1 MRKEKLV
8 LFILMAAFVVSSYA
22 QNFEEQREER
32 LKIYKASKKKNK
44 DKALILSEEDA
55 EQLLNDGWKTTPSA
69 LPLERQ
75 MDAMYIMQMEYDSK
89 LFPAYVMAEA
99 NSVNQDYNAA
109 KNRAVELAK
118 SVLVEKIQSEIS
130 LQIDWAI
137 KTELIESKEG
147 EALIKS
153 LKAAKNSISQNLED
167 VMIVEDIYRITSSK
181 RFEVRVA
188 IACTADYELLKE
200 KCDFYLQNKKPEN
213 IVFVSGHASGAD
225 ALGER
230 YAEERGLQLET
241 YPADWKAHGR
251 AAGPISNAQMADV
264 ADALIAFW
272 DGKSRGTKNMI
283 DTATKR
289 GLKVAV
295 VRY

>member
-8 LFILMAAFVVSSYA
+8 LFILMAVFVVSSYA

-89 LFPAYVMAEA
+89 LFPAYVMVEA

-109 KNRAVELAK
+109 KKRAVELAK
-118 SVLVEKIQSEIS
+118 SALVEKIQSEIS

-153 LKAAKNSISQNLED
+153 LKAAKNSIPQNLED
-167 VMIVEDIYRITSSK
+167 VMIVEDIYRMTSSK
-181 RFEVRVA
+181 RVEVRVA
-188 IACTADYELLKE
+188 IACT
-200 KCDFYLQNKKPEN
+200 
-213 IVFVSGHASGAD
+213 
-225 ALGER
+225 
-230 YAEERGLQLET
+230 T
-241 YPADWKAHGR
+241 
-251 AAGPISNAQMADV
+251 DV
-264 ADALIAFW
+264 AKKVVKDAVNADLERNSEKLQQRLDDYFGW
-272 DGKSRGTKNMI
+272 
-283 DTATKR
+283 
-289 GLKVAV
+289 
-295 VRY
+295 

>member
-1 MRKEKLV
+1 
-8 LFILMAAFVVSSYA
+8 MAAFVVSSYA

-89 LFPAYVMAEA
+89 LFPAYVMVEA

-109 KNRAVELAK
+109 KKRAVELAK

-181 RFEVRVA
+181 RFEVRVT
-188 IACTADYELLKE
+188 IACTADVAKKALKDAVNADLEQNSE
-200 KCDFYLQNKKPEN
+200 KLQKKL
-213 IVFVSGHASGAD
+213 AD
-225 ALGER
+225 YFG
-230 YAEERGLQLET
+230 
-241 YPADWKAHGR
+241 W
-251 AAGPISNAQMADV
+251 
-264 ADALIAFW
+264 
-272 DGKSRGTKNMI
+272 
-283 DTATKR
+283 
-289 GLKVAV
+289 
-295 VRY
+295 

>member
-188 IACTADYELLKE
+188 IACTADVAKKVVKDAVNADLERNSE
-200 KCDFYLQNKKPEN
+200 KLQ
-213 IVFVSGHASGAD
+213 
-225 ALGER
+225 
-230 YAEERGLQLET
+230 
-241 YPADWKAHGR
+241 
-251 AAGPISNAQMADV
+251 
-264 ADALIAFW
+264 
-272 DGKSRGTKNMI
+272 
-283 DTATKR
+283 KR
-289 GLKVAV
+289 LDDYFGW
-295 VRY
+295 

>member
-8 LFILMAAFVVSSYA
+8 LFILMAVFVVSSYA

-75 MDAMYIMQMEYDSK
+75 MDAMCIMQMEYDSK

-99 NSVNQDYNAA
+99 NSVNQDYNEA

-130 LQIDWAI
+130 LQIDWEI

-147 EALIKS
+147 ESLIKS
-153 LKAAKNSISQNLED
+153 LKAAKNSIFQSLEY
-167 VMIVEDIYRITSSK
+167 VMMVEDIYRITSSK
-181 RFEVRVA
+181 RFEVRVT
-188 IACTADYELLKE
+188 IACTADVAKKALKDAVNADLEQNSE
-200 KCDFYLQNKKPEN
+200 KLQKKL
-213 IVFVSGHASGAD
+213 AD
-225 ALGER
+225 YFG
-230 YAEERGLQLET
+230 
-241 YPADWKAHGR
+241 W
-251 AAGPISNAQMADV
+251 
-264 ADALIAFW
+264 
-272 DGKSRGTKNMI
+272 
-283 DTATKR
+283 
-289 GLKVAV
+289 
-295 VRY
+295 

>member
-1 MRKEKLV
+1 
-8 LFILMAAFVVSSYA
+8 MAVFVVSSYA

-89 LFPAYVMAEA
+89 LFPAYVMVEA

-109 KNRAVELAK
+109 KKRAVELAK

-188 IACTADYELLKE
+188 IACTADVAKKVVKDAVNADLERNSE
-200 KCDFYLQNKKPEN
+200 KLQ
-213 IVFVSGHASGAD
+213 
-225 ALGER
+225 
-230 YAEERGLQLET
+230 
-241 YPADWKAHGR
+241 
-251 AAGPISNAQMADV
+251 
-264 ADALIAFW
+264 
-272 DGKSRGTKNMI
+272 
-283 DTATKR
+283 KR
-289 GLKVAV
+289 LDDYFGW
-295 VRY
+295 

>member
-8 LFILMAAFVVSSYA
+8 LFILMAVFVVSSYA

-75 MDAMYIMQMEYDSK
+75 MDAMCIMQMEYDSK

-181 RFEVRVA
+181 RFEVRVT
-188 IACTADYELLKE
+188 IACTADVAKKVLKDAVNADLEQNSE
-200 KCDFYLQNKKPEN
+200 KLQKKL
-213 IVFVSGHASGAD
+213 AD
-225 ALGER
+225 YFG
-230 YAEERGLQLET
+230 
-241 YPADWKAHGR
+241 W
-251 AAGPISNAQMADV
+251 
-264 ADALIAFW
+264 
-272 DGKSRGTKNMI
+272 
-283 DTATKR
+283 
-289 GLKVAV
+289 
-295 VRY
+295 

>member
-8 LFILMAAFVVSSYA
+8 LFILMAVFVVSSYA

-153 LKAAKNSISQNLED
+153 LKAAKNSIFQSLED
-167 VMIVEDIYRITSSK
+167 VMMVEDIYRITSSK

-188 IACTADYELLKE
+188 IACTADVAKKVVKDAVNADLERNSE
-200 KCDFYLQNKKPEN
+200 KLQQRLDDY
-213 IVFVSGHASGAD
+213 FG
-225 ALGER
+225 
-230 YAEERGLQLET
+230 
-241 YPADWKAHGR
+241 W
-251 AAGPISNAQMADV
+251 
-264 ADALIAFW
+264 
-272 DGKSRGTKNMI
+272 
-283 DTATKR
+283 
-289 GLKVAV
+289 
-295 VRY
+295 

>member
-8 LFILMAAFVVSSYA
+8 LFILMAVFVVSSYA

-89 LFPAYVMAEA
+89 LFPAYVMVEA

-109 KNRAVELAK
+109 KKRAVELAK

-153 LKAAKNSISQNLED
+153 LKAAKNSIPQSLED

-181 RFEVRVA
+181 RFEVRVT
-188 IACTADYELLKE
+188 IACTADVAKKALKDAVNADLEQNSE
-200 KCDFYLQNKKPEN
+200 KLQKKL
-213 IVFVSGHASGAD
+213 AD
-225 ALGER
+225 YFG
-230 YAEERGLQLET
+230 
-241 YPADWKAHGR
+241 W
-251 AAGPISNAQMADV
+251 
-264 ADALIAFW
+264 
-272 DGKSRGTKNMI
+272 
-283 DTATKR
+283 
-289 GLKVAV
+289 
-295 VRY
+295 

>member
-8 LFILMAAFVVSSYA
+8 LFILMAVFVVSSYA

-75 MDAMYIMQMEYDSK
+75 MDAMCIMQMEYDSK

-153 LKAAKNSISQNLED
+153 LKAAKNSIFQSLED
-167 VMIVEDIYRITSSK
+167 VMMVEDIYRITSSK

-188 IACTADYELLKE
+188 IACTADVAKKVVKDAVNADLERNSE
-200 KCDFYLQNKKPEN
+200 KLQ
-213 IVFVSGHASGAD
+213 
-225 ALGER
+225 
-230 YAEERGLQLET
+230 
-241 YPADWKAHGR
+241 
-251 AAGPISNAQMADV
+251 
-264 ADALIAFW
+264 
-272 DGKSRGTKNMI
+272 
-283 DTATKR
+283 KR
-289 GLKVAV
+289 LDDYFGW
-295 VRY
+295 

>member
-22 QNFEEQREER
+22 QNFEEQRKER
-32 LKIYKASKKKNK
+32 EKIFKASKKKNK
-44 DKALILSEEDA
+44 DKALRLSEEDA

-75 MDAMYIMQMEYDSK
+75 MDAMCIMQMEYDSK

-99 NSVNQDYNAA
+99 NSVNQDYNEA

-153 LKAAKNSISQNLED
+153 LKAAKNSIFQSLED
-167 VMIVEDIYRITSSK
+167 VMMVEDIYRITSSK

-188 IACTADYELLKE
+188 IACTADVAKKVVKDAVNADLERNSE
-200 KCDFYLQNKKPEN
+200 KLQQRLDDY
-213 IVFVSGHASGAD
+213 FG
-225 ALGER
+225 
-230 YAEERGLQLET
+230 
-241 YPADWKAHGR
+241 W
-251 AAGPISNAQMADV
+251 
-264 ADALIAFW
+264 
-272 DGKSRGTKNMI
+272 
-283 DTATKR
+283 
-289 GLKVAV
+289 
-295 VRY
+295 

>member
-99 NSVNQDYNAA
+99 NSVNQDYNEA

-153 LKAAKNSISQNLED
+153 LKAAKNSIFQSLED
-167 VMIVEDIYRITSSK
+167 VMMVEDIYRITSSK

-188 IACTADYELLKE
+188 IACTADVAKKVVKDAVNADLERNSE
-200 KCDFYLQNKKPEN
+200 KLQQRLDDY
-213 IVFVSGHASGAD
+213 FG
-225 ALGER
+225 
-230 YAEERGLQLET
+230 
-241 YPADWKAHGR
+241 W
-251 AAGPISNAQMADV
+251 
-264 ADALIAFW
+264 
-272 DGKSRGTKNMI
+272 
-283 DTATKR
+283 
-289 GLKVAV
+289 
-295 VRY
+295 

>member
-1 MRKEKLV
+1 MRKGKLV

-22 QNFEEQREER
+22 QNFEEQRKER
-32 LKIYKASKKKNK
+32 VKIFKASKKKNK

-75 MDAMYIMQMEYDSK
+75 MDAMCIMQMEYDSK

-99 NSVNQDYNAA
+99 NSVNQDYNEA

-181 RFEVRVA
+181 RFEVRVT
-188 IACTADYELLKE
+188 IACTADVAKKVLKDAVNADLEQNSE
-200 KCDFYLQNKKPEN
+200 KLQKKL
-213 IVFVSGHASGAD
+213 AD
-225 ALGER
+225 YFG
-230 YAEERGLQLET
+230 
-241 YPADWKAHGR
+241 W
-251 AAGPISNAQMADV
+251 
-264 ADALIAFW
+264 
-272 DGKSRGTKNMI
+272 
-283 DTATKR
+283 
-289 GLKVAV
+289 
-295 VRY
+295 

>member
-1 MRKEKLV
+1 MKKEKLV

-22 QNFEEQREER
+22 QNFEEQRKER
-32 LKIYKASKKKNK
+32 VKIFKASKKKNK

-153 LKAAKNSISQNLED
+153 LKAAKNSIFQSLED
-167 VMIVEDIYRITSSK
+167 VMMVEDIYRITSSK

-188 IACTADYELLKE
+188 IACTADVAKKVVKDAVNADLERNSE
-200 KCDFYLQNKKPEN
+200 KLQQRLDDY
-213 IVFVSGHASGAD
+213 FG
-225 ALGER
+225 
-230 YAEERGLQLET
+230 
-241 YPADWKAHGR
+241 W
-251 AAGPISNAQMADV
+251 
-264 ADALIAFW
+264 
-272 DGKSRGTKNMI
+272 
-283 DTATKR
+283 
-289 GLKVAV
+289 
-295 VRY
+295 

>member
-1 MRKEKLV
+1 
-8 LFILMAAFVVSSYA
+8 MAAFVVSSYA
-22 QNFEEQREER
+22 QNFEEQRKER
-32 LKIYKASKKKNK
+32 VKIFKASKKKNK

-147 EALIKS
+147 ESLIKS
-153 LKAAKNSISQNLED
+153 LKAAKNSIFQSLED
-167 VMIVEDIYRITSSK
+167 VMMVEDIYRITSSK

-188 IACTADYELLKE
+188 IACTADVAKKVVKDAVNADLERNSE
-200 KCDFYLQNKKPEN
+200 KLQQRLDDY
-213 IVFVSGHASGAD
+213 FG
-225 ALGER
+225 
-230 YAEERGLQLET
+230 
-241 YPADWKAHGR
+241 W
-251 AAGPISNAQMADV
+251 
-264 ADALIAFW
+264 
-272 DGKSRGTKNMI
+272 
-283 DTATKR
+283 
-289 GLKVAV
+289 
-295 VRY
+295 

>member
-75 MDAMYIMQMEYDSK
+75 MDAMCIMQMEYDSK

-99 NSVNQDYNAA
+99 NSVNQDYNEA

-181 RFEVRVA
+181 RFEVRVT
-188 IACTADYELLKE
+188 IACTADVAKKVLKDAVNADLEQNSE
-200 KCDFYLQNKKPEN
+200 KLQKKL
-213 IVFVSGHASGAD
+213 AD
-225 ALGER
+225 YFG
-230 YAEERGLQLET
+230 
-241 YPADWKAHGR
+241 W
-251 AAGPISNAQMADV
+251 
-264 ADALIAFW
+264 
-272 DGKSRGTKNMI
+272 
-283 DTATKR
+283 
-289 GLKVAV
+289 
-295 VRY
+295 

>member
-75 MDAMYIMQMEYDSK
+75 MDAMCIMQMEYDSK

-181 RFEVRVA
+181 RFEVRVT
-188 IACTADYELLKE
+188 IACTADVAKKALKDAVNADLEQNSE
-200 KCDFYLQNKKPEN
+200 KLQKKL
-213 IVFVSGHASGAD
+213 AD
-225 ALGER
+225 YFG
-230 YAEERGLQLET
+230 
-241 YPADWKAHGR
+241 W
-251 AAGPISNAQMADV
+251 
-264 ADALIAFW
+264 
-272 DGKSRGTKNMI
+272 
-283 DTATKR
+283 
-289 GLKVAV
+289 
-295 VRY
+295 

>member
-1 MRKEKLV
+1 MRKGKLV

-22 QNFEEQREER
+22 QNFEEQRKER
-32 LKIYKASKKKNK
+32 VKIFKASKKKNK

-75 MDAMYIMQMEYDSK
+75 MDAMCIMQMEYDSK

-99 NSVNQDYNAA
+99 NSVNQDYNEA

-153 LKAAKNSISQNLED
+153 LKAAKNSIFQSLED
-167 VMIVEDIYRITSSK
+167 VMMVEDIYRITSSK

-188 IACTADYELLKE
+188 IACTADVAKKVVKDAVNADLERNSE
-200 KCDFYLQNKKPEN
+200 KLQ
-213 IVFVSGHASGAD
+213 
-225 ALGER
+225 
-230 YAEERGLQLET
+230 
-241 YPADWKAHGR
+241 
-251 AAGPISNAQMADV
+251 
-264 ADALIAFW
+264 
-272 DGKSRGTKNMI
+272 
-283 DTATKR
+283 KR
-289 GLKVAV
+289 LDDYFGW
-295 VRY
+295 

>member
-32 LKIYKASKKKNK
+32 LKIFKASKKKNK

-89 LFPAYVMAEA
+89 LFPAYVMVEA

-109 KNRAVELAK
+109 KKRAVELAK

-181 RFEVRVA
+181 RFEVRVT
-188 IACTADYELLKE
+188 IACTADVAKKALKDAVNADLEQNSE
-200 KCDFYLQNKKPEN
+200 KLQKKL
-213 IVFVSGHASGAD
+213 AD
-225 ALGER
+225 YFG
-230 YAEERGLQLET
+230 
-241 YPADWKAHGR
+241 W
-251 AAGPISNAQMADV
+251 
-264 ADALIAFW
+264 
-272 DGKSRGTKNMI
+272 
-283 DTATKR
+283 
-289 GLKVAV
+289 
-295 VRY
+295 

>member
-1 MRKEKLV
+1 
-8 LFILMAAFVVSSYA
+8 MAAFVVSSYA

-32 LKIYKASKKKNK
+32 VKIFKASKKKNK
-44 DKALILSEEDA
+44 DKAMILSEEDA

-75 MDAMYIMQMEYDSK
+75 MDAMCIMQMEYDSK

-118 SVLVEKIQSEIS
+118 SVLVEKIQSEI
-130 LQIDWAI
+130 LFQIDWAI

-153 LKAAKNSISQNLED
+153 LKAAKNSIFQSLED

-181 RFEVRVA
+181 RFEVRVT
-188 IACTADYELLKE
+188 IACTADVAKKVLKDAVNADLEQNSE
-200 KCDFYLQNKKPEN
+200 KLQKKL
-213 IVFVSGHASGAD
+213 AD
-225 ALGER
+225 YFG
-230 YAEERGLQLET
+230 
-241 YPADWKAHGR
+241 W
-251 AAGPISNAQMADV
+251 
-264 ADALIAFW
+264 
-272 DGKSRGTKNMI
+272 
-283 DTATKR
+283 
-289 GLKVAV
+289 
-295 VRY
+295 

>member
-44 DKALILSEEDA
+44 DKALRLSEEDA

-89 LFPAYVMAEA
+89 LFPAYVMVEA

-109 KNRAVELAK
+109 KKRAVELAK
-118 SVLVEKIQSEIS
+118 SALVEKIQSEIS

-181 RFEVRVA
+181 RFEVRVT
-188 IACTADYELLKE
+188 IACTADVAKKALKDAVNADLEQNSE
-200 KCDFYLQNKKPEN
+200 KLQKKL
-213 IVFVSGHASGAD
+213 AD
-225 ALGER
+225 YFG
-230 YAEERGLQLET
+230 
-241 YPADWKAHGR
+241 W
-251 AAGPISNAQMADV
+251 
-264 ADALIAFW
+264 
-272 DGKSRGTKNMI
+272 
-283 DTATKR
+283 
-289 GLKVAV
+289 
-295 VRY
+295 

>member
-1 MRKEKLV
+1 MRKGKLV

-22 QNFEEQREER
+22 QNFEEQRKER
-32 LKIYKASKKKNK
+32 VKIFKASKKKNK

-75 MDAMYIMQMEYDSK
+75 MDAMCIMQMEYDSK

-99 NSVNQDYNAA
+99 NSVNQDYNEA

-181 RFEVRVA
+181 RFEVRVT
-188 IACTADYELLKE
+188 IACTADVAKKALKDAVNADLEQNSE
-200 KCDFYLQNKKPEN
+200 KLQKKL
-213 IVFVSGHASGAD
+213 AD
-225 ALGER
+225 YFG
-230 YAEERGLQLET
+230 
-241 YPADWKAHGR
+241 W
-251 AAGPISNAQMADV
+251 
-264 ADALIAFW
+264 
-272 DGKSRGTKNMI
+272 
-283 DTATKR
+283 
-289 GLKVAV
+289 
-295 VRY
+295 

>member
-8 LFILMAAFVVSSYA
+8 LFILMAVFVVSSYA

-89 LFPAYVMAEA
+89 LFPAYVMVEA

-109 KNRAVELAK
+109 KKRAVELAK

-181 RFEVRVA
+181 RFEVRVT
-188 IACTADYELLKE
+188 IACTADVAKKVVKDAVNADLEQNSE
-200 KCDFYLQNKKPEN
+200 KLQKKL
-213 IVFVSGHASGAD
+213 AD
-225 ALGER
+225 YFG
-230 YAEERGLQLET
+230 
-241 YPADWKAHGR
+241 W
-251 AAGPISNAQMADV
+251 
-264 ADALIAFW
+264 
-272 DGKSRGTKNMI
+272 
-283 DTATKR
+283 
-289 GLKVAV
+289 
-295 VRY
+295 

>member
-1 MRKEKLV
+1 
-8 LFILMAAFVVSSYA
+8 MAAFVVSSYA

-181 RFEVRVA
+181 RFEVRVT
-188 IACTADYELLKE
+188 IACTADVAKKVLKDAVNADLEQNSE
-200 KCDFYLQNKKPEN
+200 KLQKKL
-213 IVFVSGHASGAD
+213 AD
-225 ALGER
+225 YFG
-230 YAEERGLQLET
+230 
-241 YPADWKAHGR
+241 W
-251 AAGPISNAQMADV
+251 
-264 ADALIAFW
+264 
-272 DGKSRGTKNMI
+272 
-283 DTATKR
+283 
-289 GLKVAV
+289 
-295 VRY
+295 

>member
-118 SVLVEKIQSEIS
+118 SALVEKIQSEI
-130 LQIDWAI
+130 LFQIDWAI

-181 RFEVRVA
+181 RFEVRVT
-188 IACTADYELLKE
+188 IACTADVAKKVLKDAVNADLEQNSE
-200 KCDFYLQNKKPEN
+200 KLQKKL
-213 IVFVSGHASGAD
+213 AD
-225 ALGER
+225 YFG
-230 YAEERGLQLET
+230 
-241 YPADWKAHGR
+241 W
-251 AAGPISNAQMADV
+251 
-264 ADALIAFW
+264 
-272 DGKSRGTKNMI
+272 
-283 DTATKR
+283 
-289 GLKVAV
+289 
-295 VRY
+295 

>member
-44 DKALILSEEDA
+44 DKAMILSEEDA

-75 MDAMYIMQMEYDSK
+75 MDAMCIMQMEYDSK

-153 LKAAKNSISQNLED
+153 LKAAKNSIFQSLED
-167 VMIVEDIYRITSSK
+167 VMMVEDIYRITSSK
-181 RFEVRVA
+181 RFEVRVT
-188 IACTADYELLKE
+188 IACTADVAKKVLKDAVNADLEQNSE
-200 KCDFYLQNKKPEN
+200 KLQKKL
-213 IVFVSGHASGAD
+213 AD
-225 ALGER
+225 YFG
-230 YAEERGLQLET
+230 
-241 YPADWKAHGR
+241 W
-251 AAGPISNAQMADV
+251 
-264 ADALIAFW
+264 
-272 DGKSRGTKNMI
+272 
-283 DTATKR
+283 
-289 GLKVAV
+289 
-295 VRY
+295 

>member
-8 LFILMAAFVVSSYA
+8 LFILMAVFVVSSYA

-99 NSVNQDYNAA
+99 NSVNQDYNEA

-153 LKAAKNSISQNLED
+153 LKAAKNSIFQSLED
-167 VMIVEDIYRITSSK
+167 VMMVEDIYRITSSK

-188 IACTADYELLKE
+188 IACTADVA
-200 KCDFYLQNKKPEN
+200 KK
-213 IVFVSGHASGAD
+213 
-225 ALGER
+225 
-230 YAEERGLQLET
+230 
-241 YPADWKAHGR
+241 
-251 AAGPISNAQMADV
+251 
-264 ADALIAFW
+264 
-272 DGKSRGTKNMI
+272 
-283 DTATKR
+283 
-289 GLKVAV
+289 V
-295 VRY
+295 V

>member
-32 LKIYKASKKKNK
+32 VKIFKASKKKNK
-44 DKALILSEEDA
+44 DKAMILSEEDA

-75 MDAMYIMQMEYDSK
+75 MDAMCIMQMEYDSK

-118 SVLVEKIQSEIS
+118 SVLVEKIQSEI
-130 LQIDWAI
+130 LFQIDWAI

-153 LKAAKNSISQNLED
+153 LKAAKNSIFQSLED
-167 VMIVEDIYRITSSK
+167 VMMVEDIYRITSSK

-188 IACTADYELLKE
+188 IACTADVAKKVVKDAVNADLERNSE
-200 KCDFYLQNKKPEN
+200 KLQQRLDDY
-213 IVFVSGHASGAD
+213 FG
-225 ALGER
+225 
-230 YAEERGLQLET
+230 
-241 YPADWKAHGR
+241 W
-251 AAGPISNAQMADV
+251 
-264 ADALIAFW
+264 
-272 DGKSRGTKNMI
+272 
-283 DTATKR
+283 
-289 GLKVAV
+289 
-295 VRY
+295 

>member
-181 RFEVRVA
+181 RFEVRVT
-188 IACTADYELLKE
+188 IACTADVAKKALKDAVNADLEQNSE
-200 KCDFYLQNKKPEN
+200 KLQKKL
-213 IVFVSGHASGAD
+213 AD
-225 ALGER
+225 YFG
-230 YAEERGLQLET
+230 
-241 YPADWKAHGR
+241 W
-251 AAGPISNAQMADV
+251 
-264 ADALIAFW
+264 
-272 DGKSRGTKNMI
+272 
-283 DTATKR
+283 
-289 GLKVAV
+289 
-295 VRY
+295 

>member
-32 LKIYKASKKKNK
+32 VKIFKASKKKNK
-44 DKALILSEEDA
+44 DNAMILSEEDA

-75 MDAMYIMQMEYDSK
+75 MDAMCIMQMEYDSK

-153 LKAAKNSISQNLED
+153 LKAAKNSIFQSLED
-167 VMIVEDIYRITSSK
+167 VMMVEDIYRITSSK

-188 IACTADYELLKE
+188 IACTADVA
-200 KCDFYLQNKKPEN
+200 KK
-213 IVFVSGHASGAD
+213 S
-225 ALGER
+225 GER
-230 YAEERGLQLET
+230 CCQC
-241 YPADWKAHGR
+241 
-251 AAGPISNAQMADV
+251 
-264 ADALIAFW
+264 
-272 DGKSRGTKNMI
+272 
-283 DTATKR
+283 
-289 GLKVAV
+289 
-295 VRY
+295 

>member
-109 KNRAVELAK
+109 KKRAVELAK

-181 RFEVRVA
+181 RFEVRVT
-188 IACTADYELLKE
+188 IACTADVAKKALKDVVNADLEQNFE
-200 KCDFYLQNKKPEN
+200 KLQKKL
-213 IVFVSGHASGAD
+213 AD
-225 ALGER
+225 YFG
-230 YAEERGLQLET
+230 
-241 YPADWKAHGR
+241 W
-251 AAGPISNAQMADV
+251 
-264 ADALIAFW
+264 
-272 DGKSRGTKNMI
+272 
-283 DTATKR
+283 
-289 GLKVAV
+289 
-295 VRY
+295 

>member
-89 LFPAYVMAEA
+89 LFPAYVMVEA
-99 NSVNQDYNAA
+99 NSVNQDYNEA

-181 RFEVRVA
+181 RFEVRVT
-188 IACTADYELLKE
+188 IACTADVAKKALKDAVNADLEQNSE
-200 KCDFYLQNKKPEN
+200 KLQKKL
-213 IVFVSGHASGAD
+213 AD
-225 ALGER
+225 YFG
-230 YAEERGLQLET
+230 
-241 YPADWKAHGR
+241 W
-251 AAGPISNAQMADV
+251 
-264 ADALIAFW
+264 
-272 DGKSRGTKNMI
+272 
-283 DTATKR
+283 
-289 GLKVAV
+289 
-295 VRY
+295 

>member
-89 LFPAYVMAEA
+89 LFPAYVMVEA

-109 KNRAVELAK
+109 KKRAVELAK

-181 RFEVRVA
+181 RFEVRVT
-188 IACTADYELLKE
+188 IACTADVAKKALKNAVNADLEQNSE
-200 KCDFYLQNKKPEN
+200 KLQKKL
-213 IVFVSGHASGAD
+213 AD
-225 ALGER
+225 YFG
-230 YAEERGLQLET
+230 
-241 YPADWKAHGR
+241 W
-251 AAGPISNAQMADV
+251 
-264 ADALIAFW
+264 
-272 DGKSRGTKNMI
+272 
-283 DTATKR
+283 
-289 GLKVAV
+289 
-295 VRY
+295 

>member
-8 LFILMAAFVVSSYA
+8 LFILMAVFVVSSYA

-75 MDAMYIMQMEYDSK
+75 MDAMCIMQMEYDSK

-109 KNRAVELAK
+109 NKRAVELAK

-181 RFEVRVA
+181 RFEVRVT
-188 IACTADYELLKE
+188 IACTADVAKKALKDAVNADLEQNSE
-200 KCDFYLQNKKPEN
+200 KLQKKL
-213 IVFVSGHASGAD
+213 AD
-225 ALGER
+225 YFG
-230 YAEERGLQLET
+230 
-241 YPADWKAHGR
+241 W
-251 AAGPISNAQMADV
+251 
-264 ADALIAFW
+264 
-272 DGKSRGTKNMI
+272 
-283 DTATKR
+283 
-289 GLKVAV
+289 
-295 VRY
+295 

>member
-1 MRKEKLV
+1 
-8 LFILMAAFVVSSYA
+8 MAAFVVSSYA
-22 QNFEEQREER
+22 QNFEEQRKER
-32 LKIYKASKKKNK
+32 VKIFKASKEKNK

-75 MDAMYIMQMEYDSK
+75 MDAMCIMQMEYDSK

-99 NSVNQDYNAA
+99 NSVNQDYNEA

-181 RFEVRVA
+181 RFEVRVT
-188 IACTADYELLKE
+188 IACTADVAKKALKDAVNADLEQNSE
-200 KCDFYLQNKKPEN
+200 KLQKKL
-213 IVFVSGHASGAD
+213 AD
-225 ALGER
+225 YFG
-230 YAEERGLQLET
+230 
-241 YPADWKAHGR
+241 W
-251 AAGPISNAQMADV
+251 
-264 ADALIAFW
+264 
-272 DGKSRGTKNMI
+272 
-283 DTATKR
+283 
-289 GLKVAV
+289 
-295 VRY
+295 

>member
-118 SVLVEKIQSEIS
+118 SALVEKIQSEI
-130 LQIDWAI
+130 LFQIDWAI

-147 EALIKS
+147 ESLIKS

-181 RFEVRVA
+181 RFEVRVT
-188 IACTADYELLKE
+188 IACTADVAKKVLKDAVNADLEQNSE
-200 KCDFYLQNKKPEN
+200 KLQKKL
-213 IVFVSGHASGAD
+213 AD
-225 ALGER
+225 YFG
-230 YAEERGLQLET
+230 
-241 YPADWKAHGR
+241 W
-251 AAGPISNAQMADV
+251 
-264 ADALIAFW
+264 
-272 DGKSRGTKNMI
+272 
-283 DTATKR
+283 
-289 GLKVAV
+289 
-295 VRY
+295 

>member
-8 LFILMAAFVVSSYA
+8 LFILMAVFVVSSYA

-181 RFEVRVA
+181 RFEVRVT
-188 IACTADYELLKE
+188 IACTADVAKKVLKDAVNADLEQNSE
-200 KCDFYLQNKKPEN
+200 KLQKKL
-213 IVFVSGHASGAD
+213 AD
-225 ALGER
+225 YFG
-230 YAEERGLQLET
+230 
-241 YPADWKAHGR
+241 W
-251 AAGPISNAQMADV
+251 
-264 ADALIAFW
+264 
-272 DGKSRGTKNMI
+272 
-283 DTATKR
+283 
-289 GLKVAV
+289 
-295 VRY
+295 

>member
-8 LFILMAAFVVSSYA
+8 LFILMAVFVVSSYA

-75 MDAMYIMQMEYDSK
+75 MEAKCIMQMEYDSK

-99 NSVNQDYNAA
+99 NSVNQDYNEA

-153 LKAAKNSISQNLED
+153 LKAAKNSIFQSLED
-167 VMIVEDIYRITSSK
+167 VMMVEDIYRITSSK

-188 IACTADYELLKE
+188 IACTADVAKKVVKDAVNADLERNSE
-200 KCDFYLQNKKPEN
+200 KLQQRLDDY
-213 IVFVSGHASGAD
+213 FG
-225 ALGER
+225 
-230 YAEERGLQLET
+230 
-241 YPADWKAHGR
+241 W
-251 AAGPISNAQMADV
+251 
-264 ADALIAFW
+264 
-272 DGKSRGTKNMI
+272 
-283 DTATKR
+283 
-289 GLKVAV
+289 
-295 VRY
+295 

>member
-32 LKIYKASKKKNK
+32 VKIFKASKKKNK

-89 LFPAYVMAEA
+89 LFPAYVMVEA

-109 KNRAVELAK
+109 KKRAVELAK

-181 RFEVRVA
+181 RFEVRVT
-188 IACTADYELLKE
+188 IACTADVAKKALKDAVNADLEQNSE
-200 KCDFYLQNKKPEN
+200 KLQKKL
-213 IVFVSGHASGAD
+213 AD
-225 ALGER
+225 YFG
-230 YAEERGLQLET
+230 
-241 YPADWKAHGR
+241 W
-251 AAGPISNAQMADV
+251 
-264 ADALIAFW
+264 
-272 DGKSRGTKNMI
+272 
-283 DTATKR
+283 
-289 GLKVAV
+289 
-295 VRY
+295 